1 MCKKATQKR
10 NDRIFGTMANLLLT
24 QYALIKESRE
34 VVFRFL
40 EVVVKNDITKPL
52 PSFNGKTISYLYA
65 HIANTYIAWAGN
77 FTLNGSSVYCD
88 QDVPSNISE
97 LQSLF
102 EQVDEIMSRFINHI
116 AANPTQAVK
125 GYKWPEKYIE
135 TDALGIFTHVIT
147 HEFHHKGQ
155 AMTMARLLGH
165 VPPDTDIMRF

>member
-1 MCKKATQKR
+1 ML
-10 NDRIFGTMANLLLT
+10 NLLHT
-24 QYALIKESRE
+24 QYALVKESRQ
-34 VVFRFL
+34 VVFQFL
-40 EVVVKNDITKPL
+40 EAQVMGDITRPL
-52 PSFNGKTISYLYA
+52 SAFNGKTISYMYV

-77 FTLNGSSVYCD
+77 FALNGSSAYYD
-88 QDVPSNISE
+88 QDAPLNISE
-97 LQSLF
+97 LQRLF
-102 EQVDEIMSRFINHI
+102 AQVDEIMSRFIHHF

-135 TDALGIFTHVIT
+135 TDAFGIFAHVIT